1 MRTLALLWSTL
12 ALLTACGDDL
22 QPAPPPTIAD
32 ATLTTAEDT
41 PASVALVAS
50 DVLGRALTYQASAPA
65 HGTVSLT
72 GASLSFTP
80 EADYHGPDQVTVSVG
95 VDGDDARSSAV
106 VTITVTPVNDAP
118 VAGADALAADE
129 DTAAE
134 VATAALLGN
143 DTDVDGD
150 SLTVTAVGPVD
161 QGAGTVS
168 LSSDGLGLTFTP
180 AADFTGAATFPYSVS
195 DGAASATATV
205 TVTVGGRND
214 APVAGA
220 DSLTTAEDVE
230 LVVLPAVLLGN
241 DTDPDGQALSV
252 SAVGPVTGGGT
263 VSLSGGM
270 VRFVPARDF
279 AGVVTFPYTLTD
291 GADTATGVV
300 TVTVTAVDDAPVAG
314 DDSTS
319 TLEDTPLVLG
329 VFALLG
335 NDTDLDGPTLGVSA
349 VGPATGGTV
358 ALTGTTIT
366 FTPSPDSSGP
376 AGFDYTISDGTLTD
390 TGRVNVLV
398 VAANDRPVAGDDSAT
413 VPGDTTLTLAAADLL
428 GNDTDVDGP
437 ALRVSAVGPA
447 TDGVVAL
454 AGTTITFTPALGFVG
469 IAGFDYQVS
478 DGDLTDTGHV
488 TVVVTDVDTTPIAVD
503 DGPVSTTEDNAV
515 IIPVLG
521 NDGGLGDPPLV
532 VTIVTPPG
540 AGSAIV
546 LPDLTVRYQP
556 AAEASGTD
564 TFSYEVRDVDGQ
576 ASTALVTVEV
586 SPVDD
591 PPTVADQS
599 LPSAD
604 GAGVLV
610 TLVAADVDSASV
622 TFAVATGPSHGT
634 LGAVTPTGPLT
645 ATVGYTPSAGY
656 VGVDTFT
663 VTAADASSSSAPA
676 TITLTMTMSAPT
688 VSATTPADGA
698 SAVDPLAPLALTFSL
713 AMDPTSLTVQ
723 GAAGPCSGAIQLSAD
738 DFASCL
744 GLGSAAAMSAGD
756 TVATVTPAPALAHGT
771 SYKLR
776 VTGAAL
782 TATGTAMAATFTQ
795 ATGFSTRTSAPCATD
810 LVISQIYAGGGNS
823 GALFNNDFIELHNPT
838 PAPIDLTGYAVQ
850 FTSATGTTWAAQAL
864 PAVSL
869 PAGGYYLIQEAA
881 GTGTPEAAA
890 DARLRAG
897 AAVRDGR
904 GLRQGRADPDHRGAG
919 RGLPDVGGDRR
930 PGRLRRH
937 RVVLRGRRSDPGAQ
951 QQHGGPSRWRR
962 LHRCRQRRDRLRDR
976 AAGATHRRQRAAGVR
991 VCRQRV
997 RPRGRARLL
1006 QPAAPAQHHGRR
1018 REPDRA
1024 PVRSG
1029 VRRRRDPAG
1038 RSEHPARRARAGAA
1052 HGQPAEPGRLRV
1064 DRGRVQPP
1072 GRQRRR
1078 VPGPAGRAAG
1088 ERDLP
1093 LRRPVLARRRQLDL
1107 LRPRRGWRG
1116 PRPRVR
1122 PGPARHVDRAVR
1134 PGPGRPATAPRQ
1146 GSPQDLTPGPSA
1158 FRVQAMATLVGQVF
1172 GATVLGAAAAAGLR
1186 CRRLRRQEAEVPQLR
1201 RRQGLQ
1207 GRPGLLQQEVRA
1219 VRRG

>member
-180 AADFTGAATFPYSVS
+180 AADFTGAATFPYTVS

-881 GTGTPEAAA
+881 GTGTPGPLPTPDFVPAPPFAMGAASGKVA
-890 DARLRAG
+890 LTRTTVALAG
-897 AAVRDGR
+897 ACPTSAAIVDLVGYGVTASCFAGAGPTPAPSNSTAV
-904 GLRQGRADPDHRGAG
+904 HRGGGGCTDAG
-919 RGLPDVGGDRR
+919 
-930 PGRLRRH
+930 
-937 RVVLRGRRSDPGAQ
+937 SD
-951 QQHGGPSRWRR
+951 
-962 LHRCRQRRDRLRDR
+962 
-976 AAGATHRRQRAAGVR
+976 AT
-991 VCRQRV
+991 
-997 RPRGRARLL
+997 
-1006 QPAAPAQHHGRR
+1006 
-1018 REPDRA
+1018 DF
-1024 PVRSG
+1024 
-1029 VRRRRDPAG
+1029 
-1038 RSEHPARRARAGAA
+1038 
-1052 HGQPAEPGRLRV
+1052 
-1064 DRGRVQPP
+1064 
-1072 GRQRRR
+1072 
-1078 VPGPAGRAAG
+1078 
-1088 ERDLP
+1088 
-1093 LRRPVLARRRQLDL
+1093 
-1107 LRPRRGWRG
+1107 
-1116 PRPRVR
+1116 
-1122 PGPARHVDRAVR
+1122 
-1134 PGPGRPATAPRQ
+1134 ATAPPAPRTGASAPLVCACAVNESGLGVELDYCNLQ
-1146 GSPQDLTPGPSA
+1146 HPPSTTAVAGSLTELLFGRVYDDGVTQPAGPSTLRA
-1158 FRVQAMATLVGQVF
+1158 ELGLGPPTVNPQNQAGFVWT
-1172 GATVLGAAAAAGLR
+1172 AAAFNLQVGNDDEYQAQLAAPLASGTYRYAARFSPDGVNWTYCDLDG
-1186 CRRLRRQEAEVPQLR
+1186 A
-1201 RRQGLQ
+1201 GA
-1207 GRPGLLQQEVRA
+1207 GPGLAFDPARLGTLTVP
-1219 VRRG
+1219 